1 MLPWRFGVVRCSGAG
16 EALAKIG
23 DVGTGLTIILRI
35 ARFLPIQR

>member
-1 MLPWRFGVVRCSGAG
+1 MLQGDLAWSAAG